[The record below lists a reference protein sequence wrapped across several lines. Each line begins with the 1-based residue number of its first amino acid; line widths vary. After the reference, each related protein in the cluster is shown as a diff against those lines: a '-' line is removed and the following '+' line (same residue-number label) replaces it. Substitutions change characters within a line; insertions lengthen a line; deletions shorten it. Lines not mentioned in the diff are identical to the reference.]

1 MISLA
6 GKRKDP
12 AMRLIST
19 VIVVFRSV
27 DREKLTIFAE
37 LIIPTIRPERNIA
50 RVDVGWI
57 K

>member
-1 MISLA
+1 MA

-12 AMRLIST
+12 AMRLISI
-19 VIVVFRSV
+19 VIVVFRSF

-37 LIIPTIRPERNIA
+37 LTVPIIRPERNIA
-50 RVDVGWI
+50 RVDVDWI